1 MSKNRSKLI
10 NKQTGLVSVTVTIV
24 IMIIVT
30 LVVSSFALIVR
41 REQRRALNRQLN
53 AQAFAAAEAGI
64 NDAYSAINDANNP
77 LTEDIKDCAG
87 DDSFISKVNSLSIP
101 TFQYKSNLEGSG
113 DIKYSCVLINQNNL
127 ESYDKQAGI
136 QDGIFLVPIHTDTDI
151 TSLRISW
158 QGDGAGAPDDYSQ
171 MPDNYKLPVRLDAP
185 MLKVVLFKGFPPDTA
200 SSLATP
206 ISRDDLK
213 SSAHTMF
220 LAPNDNGPGNAGGIN
235 YSEGNDQTRNTQ
247 GQFVDGQCNIAN
259 VGDNNVAGKQAEY
272 SCNID
277 INNLSGGK
285 DYYLAV
291 KPLYK
296 SVRFNLRAYNG
307 ASILHQKGSQVEI
320 DATGKAADILQRVR
334 VRLPIGDSLDKK
346 LSGLKGIIPDSAVSS
361 TESIC
366 KMWEVSSSVVDNCNL
381 TPPPGGGGGGGGS
394 GIGQDKC
401 NIPPINPDCK
411 KDEVWEGWPLTNE
424 SDPLRLERWVSV
436 TYDNP
441 VGIID
446 HCVWDWGDGS
456 TTALPA
462 NQCTIG
468 SSTSHKY
475 NPANDFPGRDWLTE
489 CTQYHILLTI
499 MFNNGYA
506 SQTSDDWLAVPIKS
520 STVGHRNPCD

>member
-1 MSKNRSKLI
+1 MSNNRSKLI

-53 AQAFAAAEAGI
+53 TQAFAAAEAGI

-77 LTEDIKDCAG
+77 LTEDIKDCTGAN
-87 DDSFISKVNSLSIP
+87 SFIDKVNS
-101 TFQYKSNLEGSG
+101 TGGFAYKSNIE
-113 DIKYSCVLINQNNL
+113 DADNIKYSCVLINQNTL
-127 ESYDKQAGI
+127 DSYDKQAKVV
-136 QDGIFLVPIHTDTDI
+136 DGAFLVPVHTDENI
-151 TSLRISW
+151 SSLRLSW
-158 QGDGAGAPDDYSQ
+158 QGDGATGDKYTQMPDDY
-171 MPDNYKLPVRLDAP
+171 KLPQSLEAP
-185 MLKVVLFKGFPPDTA
+185 MLKVVLFKGFPPNTA

-220 LAPNDNGPGNAGGIN
+220 LTPNDNDPNNAGGIN
-235 YSEGNDQTRNTQ
+235 YSESNNQTLNTQ
-247 GQFVDGQCNIAN
+247 GQFVSGQCNNAN
-259 VGDNNVAGKQAEY
+259 IGTEVAGKRFEY

-277 INNLSGGK
+277 INHLSGSK

-296 SVRFNLRAYNG
+296 DVRFNLRAYDSG
-307 ASILHQKGSQVEI
+307 GSSLYQRGSQVEI
-320 DATGKAADILQRVR
+320 DATGKAADILQRIR
-334 VRLPIGDSLDKK
+334 VRLPMGDNTNN
-346 LSGLKGIIPDSAVSS
+346 IIPDAVIS
-361 TESIC
+361 TTDSIC
-366 KMWEVSSSVVDNCNL
+366 KMWEVGSSVDDNCNSSI